1 MNETQTSL
9 FRLLDLDSPEWS
21 ENIIVLGK
29 GVYNWS
35 RRYKKL
41 FCCLAC
47 ISESNGF
54 LRLYPVFPDD
64 GVQLFDVIRV
74 VVRYS
79 HPDRRRHE
87 SRKIYPQAIHVVAHE
102 VRKEQHKILKPLC
115 QSDAFLHGDGWRKQ
129 SLGVIRPRK
138 PHFWAT
144 KENRI
149 WVHYKCEWPDCKGHR
164 NEVRDLIK
172 VDKVG
177 RWRKPTKEKIEK
189 FLTRMRKKRPFF
201 VMGTMAKRPQRWIL
215 ITIYLF

>member
-1 MNETQTSL
+1 MNETQTTL
-9 FRLLDLDSPEWS
+9 FSLLDSDSPVWS
-21 ENIIVLGK
+21 ESLIVLGR

-35 RRYKKL
+35 QRYRKL

-47 ISESNGF
+47 ISESDGF

-64 GVQLFDVIRV
+64 NVEPFDVIRV
-74 VVRYS
+74 VIRHT

-87 SRKIYPQAIHVVAHE
+87 SRKIYPQAIQVIAHE
-102 VRKEQHKILKPLC
+102 AKKQRKILKPLC

-149 WVHYKCEWPDCKGHR
+149 WVHYKCGWLGCKGHK
-164 NEVRDLIK
+164 NEIRDLIN
-172 VDKVG
+172 VDNVG
-177 RWRKPTKEKIEK
+177 RWRMPPKEKVEEFFSLVK
-189 FLTRMRKKRPFF
+189 SARPFL
-201 VMGTMAKRPQRWIL
+201 VMGTISRHPHRWIV
-215 ITIYLF
+215 IRVHS